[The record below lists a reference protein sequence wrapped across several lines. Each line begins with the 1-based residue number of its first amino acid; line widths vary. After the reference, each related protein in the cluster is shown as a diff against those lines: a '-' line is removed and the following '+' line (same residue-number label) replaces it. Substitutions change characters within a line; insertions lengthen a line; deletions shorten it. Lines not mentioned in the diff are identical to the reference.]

1 VAAGAARQ
9 GAARDLATL
18 ADHLDTCR
26 FAATPDPGPHRRRAA
41 STAALL
47 RSVVARAADPDA
59 PLVVVVAGGTG
70 AGKSTTV
77 NTLAGARV
85 AATSAVRPTT
95 RAPVLVAHPDDVEG
109 LAEGRLLAHLPR
121 VLGADDAAGA
131 GERLV
136 VRTSAGLPAGL
147 ALVDTPDV
155 DSVERANHRTAE
167 DVLADADVWLWFVTG
182 RTYADEVGAAYLRL
196 ARDRGVTLGLVVT
209 QLREGERTEVL
220 ADAPRVLARE
230 GVDLDLLAD
239 VPYATVTDDRLPPE
253 AVATVHDFLA
263 DLAAPDERAAAR
275 RRAVTGVRASVPGEL
290 APVAAALEAELVAL
304 ERLTAAVDTAY
315 ADVPD
320 ELESELEHG
329 IPLRAE
335 VLDRWRDLVGGSER
349 LLRVQT
355 AAQRITG
362 NVRSLLGVDPAT
374 AADRPQQVDAEIV
387 TTVTDTV
394 ERLLERAR
402 DDARRRFER
411 DPVGRTLL
419 DDHPATRADDHA
431 ARRDRVRAAVE
442 TWHDDVAER
451 VATVGGSRQVRAR
464 RWSTALNAVAT
475 TAILVLFT
483 VSGGLTG
490 GEVGI
495 AALASAGS
503 QALLVKLFGEQN
515 LRQLLTE
522 IHDDLRRR
530 LADLIV
536 ADRAD
541 VDALLRDAAPDPVAV
556 DAVRRAVDGAWP
568 RP

>member
-1 VAAGAARQ
+1 MAAAAAGQ
-9 GAARDLATL
+9 GAARDLAAL
-18 ADHLDTCR
+18 ADHLDGCR
-26 FAATPDPGPHRRRAA
+26 FEATPDPEPHRRRAA
-41 STAALL
+41 ATASLL

-85 AATSAVRPTT
+85 AAASAVRPTT
-95 RAPVLVAHPDDVEG
+95 RAPVLVAHPDDVER

-121 VLGADDAAGA
+121 VRGADDAAGA
-131 GERLV
+131 GQRLV
-136 VRTSAGLPAGL
+136 VRTSAGLPPGL

-155 DSVERANHRTAE
+155 DSVERANRRTAE
-167 DVLADADVWLWFVTG
+167 DALADADVWLWFVTG
-182 RTYADEVGAAYLRL
+182 RTYADEVGATYLRL

-209 QLREGERTEVL
+209 QLRDGERAEVL

-230 GVDLDLLAD
+230 GVDLDVLAE
-239 VPYATVTDDRLPPE
+239 VPYAPVTDDQLPPGAAE
-253 AVATVHDFLA
+253 SVRGFLA
-263 DLAAPDERAAAR
+263 ELAAPDERAAAR
-275 RRAVTGVRASVPGEL
+275 RRALAGVRASVPGEL
-290 APVAAALEAELVAL
+290 APVAAALEAEVAAI

-315 ADVPD
+315 ADVPA

-335 VLDRWRDLVGGSER
+335 VLDRWRELVGGSER
-349 LLRVQT
+349 LMRVQT

-362 NVRSLLGVDPAT
+362 NVRSLLGVDPA
-374 AADRPQQVDAEIV
+374 AASDRPQQVDAEIV
-387 TTVTDTV
+387 ATVTDTV

-411 DPVGRTLL
+411 DAVGRTLL
-419 DDHPATRADDHA
+419 DAHPDARTVDHD

-442 TWHDDVAER
+442 AWHDGVAER
-451 VATVGGSRQVRAR
+451 VATVGGSRQIRAR

-522 IHDDLRRR
+522 INDDLRQR
-530 LADLIV
+530 LTGLVA

-541 VDALLRDAAPDPVAV
+541 LEVLLRDAAPEVATV
-556 DAVRRAVDGAWP
+556 DAVRRAVDGTWP